1 MPKLLFMDHACWWL
15 SRTGRQ
21 SDVPLHTPVLTNVMA
36 SSHPPFPNPTSLLDN
51 LVVCSCRSDNV
62 LAARISHAPAE
73 PCPVASF
80 LISLPVLEANTLC
93 IVYAIHLTNLVPL
106 NVSTHRP
113 HASVIQGFL
122 DRAELPEEIVAFS
135 ACVLDALTSRFAST
149 WRDALAPADQTSDCH
164 DFRRLDPRQTLHVSP
179 DIIVL
184 AALSLAHGFLVDRM
198 RSTRHWSIKESRGAF
213 SVRDI
218 EATKR
223 AMLQDMDY
231 GLWRISN
238 DTLQRRLK
246 NMQRAKTL
254 PAHTCT
260 PSTTLAKDRRRNVS
274 LSLQGAAIWQYGV
287 QTPEP
292 SP

>member
-1 MPKLLFMDHACWWL
+1 M
-15 SRTGRQ
+15 
-21 SDVPLHTPVLTNVMA
+21 
-36 SSHPPFPNPTSLLDN
+36 
-51 LVVCSCRSDNV
+51 
-62 LAARISHAPAE
+62 
-73 PCPVASF
+73 
-80 LISLPVLEANTLC
+80 
-93 IVYAIHLTNLVPL
+93 
-106 NVSTHRP
+106 
-113 HASVIQGFL
+113 IQGFL

-149 WRDALAPADQTSDCH
+149 WRGALAPGDQTSDCN

-184 AALSLAHGFLVDRM
+184 AALSLAHGFLIDRM

-213 SVRDI
+213 TVREI
-218 EATKR
+218 EATTR

-246 NMQRAKTL
+246 NMQRAKTV

-260 PSTTLAKDRRRNVS
+260 PSTTLPKDRRRNVS